1 MEWLLAYMIPV
12 TGVGWIVGFGVYL
25 ALSKHSRYNNKH
37 YMDIKDFKRQFKK
50 HRDEV
55 NGVDKHNISRWG

>member
-1 MEWLLAYMIPV
+1 MYYVIFS
-12 TGVGWIVGFGVYL
+12 GWGLGMLGYIVLNKY
-25 ALSKHSRYNNKH
+25 SRYNNKH

-55 NGVDKHNISRWG
+55 NGVEKHNSSGWGK